1 MDNVP
6 ISHSDMRAIGRD
18 NAIRLFQ
25 LDKRC
30 GLKLGLPYRELG
42 IGGLRGDIYPHENA
56 HLRSLKVGQ

>member
-42 IGGLRGDIYPHENA
+42 IGGLRGDTYPAEAAN
-56 HLRSLKVGQ
+56 LRSLKVGQ